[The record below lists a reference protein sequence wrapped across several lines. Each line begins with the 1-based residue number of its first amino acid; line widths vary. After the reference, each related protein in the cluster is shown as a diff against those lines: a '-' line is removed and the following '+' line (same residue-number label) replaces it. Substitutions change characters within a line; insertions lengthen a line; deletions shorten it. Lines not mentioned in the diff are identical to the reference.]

1 MEGDQERGIACIR
14 KFHRKLALLAEL
26 YTSADGYVVVSAECN
41 HSIPPGL
48 SNLIDYFAEEYAFRP
63 SAIVC
68 YSVGPFGG
76 VGAARQLPVLLP
88 EVAMSPIVS
97 MQVIPRIV
105 ETLDCN
111 SIAFIEEFA
120 QKSGRFFDEFD
131 WYMRAMKTERQ
142 KGLPR

>member
-1 MEGDQERGIACIR
+1 VEGDQERRIAGIR
-14 KFHRKLALLAEL
+14 EFHRKLTSFAEL
-26 YTSADGYVVVSAECN
+26 YASADGDVVSAECN

-48 SNLIDYFAEEYAFRP
+48 SNLIDYFIEEYAFRP
-63 SAIVC
+63 SVIFC

-76 VGAARQLPVLLP
+76 VRAAMQLRALLP
-88 EVAMSPIVS
+88 EVGMSPIPS

-111 SIAFIEEFA
+111 GIALIEEFA
-120 QKSGRFFDEFD
+120 QKSGRFFDDFD

-142 KGLPR
+142 KGLPH